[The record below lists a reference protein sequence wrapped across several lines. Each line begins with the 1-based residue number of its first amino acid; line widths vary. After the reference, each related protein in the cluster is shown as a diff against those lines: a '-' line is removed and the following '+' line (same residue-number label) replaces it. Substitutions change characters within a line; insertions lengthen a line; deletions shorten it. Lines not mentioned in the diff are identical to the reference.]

1 MYYELALISVVIGGG
16 YWGFHFV
23 RQDMLRL
30 YGVLNLFAA
39 LLAGLGF
46 YGSREGDGSFGLA
59 GAIGAGAGLCLLV
72 LGPMARGF
80 ARRAAGAERF
90 TIAKY
95 LLEIADVLAPG
106 SGVGDEKALL
116 HAMRDI
122 RDGNIEKTVEALE
135 AAKRRAPP
143 DARLAIDERIAMLYL
158 ASYRWDEAIA
168 HAEEHLFGAIPP
180 TSDSNNALALRRALG
195 LAPPVWVELLGAY
208 GYVGDLDQAARMLA
222 RLEEVCAGRPDAGI
236 WVHRGRMIFLALAGR
251 VGAVQTLVDPKRSRH
266 MKPAART
273 YWVAVAH
280 ERHGETAAAEA
291 AYTKARS
298 RSRGRPRELIDQAI
312 ARLANAKPAKLGPTA
327 SEVVARVEAEP
338 PPRVIEPPRSRGPV
352 TTRVIALVLVAI
364 SVITSFAVGP
374 TSDVG
379 VLVRDG
385 AIVRGLVDEG
395 EWWRLVSCV
404 FIQIG
409 ALHLLMNASGLWI
422 VGRLCEALFGA
433 WRTLAIFAV
442 SAIAGST
449 ASYFATAHGIAAGAS
464 GGLMGIAGAIFIE
477 LTLHRKRH
485 RMAWSRGLWGAVAV
499 IAVSTLGLGLLYS
512 AVDQWAHGMGL
523 AAGVVVG
530 AALSPNLKVERLTLQ
545 LARFLGLAFIGVSVV
560 TAVFV
565 VQTPIARSLGRAELV
580 PMSTTRVTA
589 MVPHHWVR
597 LKDEIYDPDT
607 LTVLLPLR
615 VAPEGTLDELH
626 AQFKDSEVRRA
637 KSREFDTVT
646 DAKDTLVPLP
656 SGWQGHELVVTA
668 KDALGSVQRFRV
680 VVGAREDGDDAVILA
695 SLYVSETLA
704 RAAPG
709 FYSAMF
715 ASIRGL

>member
-46 YGSREGDGSFGLA
+46 YGAREGDGSFGLA

-72 LGPMARGF
+72 VGPMARGF
-80 ARRAAGAERF
+80 ARRAAGSEHF
-90 TIAKY
+90 TIAKV
-95 LLEIADVLAPG
+95 LLEVADVLAPG

-116 HAMRDI
+116 HAMREI
-122 RDGNIEKTVEALE
+122 RDGNIEQTVQALE

-158 ASYRWDEAIA
+158 AAYRWDEAIA
-168 HAEEHLFGAIPP
+168 HAEEHLFGAVPP
-180 TSDSNNALALRRALG
+180 TSDSTNALALRRALG

-266 MKPAART
+266 MKAAART

-312 ARLANAKPAKLGPTA
+312 ARLANAKPAELGPTA

-338 PPRVIEPPRSRGPV
+338 PPTVVAPPRPQGPV
-352 TTRVIALVLVAI
+352 ATRVLVLVLLAI
-364 SVITSFAVGP
+364 SVIVSFVIGP

-385 AIVRGLVDEG
+385 ALVRGLVHEG
-395 EWWRLVSCV
+395 EWWRLVSSV
-404 FIQIG
+404 FIHVGGI
-409 ALHLLMNASGLWI
+409 HLVFNAMGLWFI
-422 VGRLCEALFGA
+422 GRMCEDLFGA

-442 SAIAGST
+442 AAIAGAT
-449 ASYFATAHGIAAGAS
+449 ASFVASPVGISAGAS
-464 GGLMGIAGAIFIE
+464 GGLMGIAAAVFAE
-477 LTLHRKRH
+477 LTLHRKKH
-485 RMAWSRGLWGAVAV
+485 RMAWRRGVWGAVGIV
-499 IAVSTLGLGLLYS
+499 TLGQLGLGFLYS
-512 AVDQWAHGMGL
+512 AMDQWAHGIGL
-523 AAGVVVG
+523 AGGALAG
-530 AALSPNLKVERLTLQ
+530 AALSPSFKAERLTLQ
-545 LARFLGLAFIGVSVV
+545 LARFLGLAFIGVSIVA
-560 TAVFV
+560 AVFV
-565 VQTPIARSLGRAELV
+565 VKTPIATSVRRAALV
-580 PMSTTRVTA
+580 TKATSRVSA
-589 MVPHHWVR
+589 VVPHNWVK
-597 LKDEIYDPDT
+597 LQDELYDPDT
-607 LTVLLPLR
+607 LVVLLPRR
-615 VAPEGTLDELH
+615 VAEEPHDQLLAAFKEGEM
-626 AQFKDSEVRRA
+626 RRA
-637 KSREFDTVT
+637 KAREFDTVT
-646 DAKDTLVPLP
+646 ETSTPIIKMP
-656 SGWQGHELVVTA
+656 SSWEGIELVATA

-680 VVGAREDGDDAVILA
+680 VVALRPDEPGAVILA
-695 SLYVSETLA
+695 SLYIPETLA
-704 RAAPG
+704 RAAPD
-709 FYSAMF
+709 FYSGLLG
-715 ASIRGL
+715 SIRAL